1 MFNQGKIRTGLQR
14 LPVALVCLLVLAAGC
29 ATQKTHQAEL
39 QENATIGAQGRHVQP
54 GDTVSA
60 HFLCRL
66 RSGEVVAATDDLAEN
81 QRKSNLYVQ
90 RDEKGPLSIVAVSA
104 EAVRVQQQEAPYEQ
118 RSLEEEISVQL
129 ALAIIGMKEG
139 ETRTEEIKA
148 ESAPEWEAPR
158 YIARL
163 TRVRTRPKELKM
175 PKGDYEYRTKQSPEV
190 GQSFAYDP
198 DFPGKVEYV
207 SDKEVTIRLFATP
220 GAVIE
225 TPFGLGRIREE
236 GQNYKIDIEAHK
248 GALVRADAM
257 VGHIADVDDKVIT
270 IDFGNSFGGETLLCD
285 VTVEKITDVTPV
297 QSRK

>member
-90 RDEKGPLSIVAVSA
+90 HDEKGPLSIAAVSVD
-104 EAVRVQQQEAPYEQ
+104 AVRVQREAPYEQ

-129 ALAIIGMKEG
+129 ALAIVGMKEG
-139 ETRTEEIKA
+139 ETRTAEINA
-148 ESAPEWEAPR
+148 ESAPE
-158 YIARL
+158 
-163 TRVRTRPKELKM
+163 
-175 PKGDYEYRTKQSPEV
+175 
-190 GQSFAYDP
+190 
-198 DFPGKVEYV
+198 
-207 SDKEVTIRLFATP
+207 
-220 GAVIE
+220 
-225 TPFGLGRIREE
+225 
-236 GQNYKIDIEAHK
+236 
-248 GALVRADAM
+248 
-257 VGHIADVDDKVIT
+257 
-270 IDFGNSFGGETLLCD
+270 
-285 VTVEKITDVTPV
+285 
-297 QSRK
+297 